1 MSFKYLFIPADQQ
14 QPVVQ
19 HEASKSGGLENDLL
33 RRHAEMTFTSGA
45 IDKDKQR
52 AAMATQLGAKGV
64 DPAKVEEMLN
74 SQMGDRVV
82 GSVEIISLAIP
93 TNRNNFHSISL
104 YCDGNS
110 AFKESGK
117 VPNVRATAIVRAC
130 GHVNM
135 VVMGDCFIGRAKDD
149 EREEWER
156 LDFSL
161 DEFSMTAGWVVA
173 ASMDNAGKNLSNYST
188 SGALDMMQNQM
199 QQPAGTATGNKK
211 AATSTPAAAVES
223 EFSEGQSYVWTQ
235 TNDDVE
241 VRMKLPTGLLSK
253 QINVKISSSGLY
265 IARKA
270 GGAVEGVDA
279 IFSSSAEGAK
289 LSGAVNVEDSSWS
302 IAEERE
308 GRLLTVTLCK
318 AKSSTW
324 KKLIA

>member
-33 RRHAEMTFTSGA
+33 RRHAEKVFTSGA

-52 AAMATQLGAKGV
+52 AAVASQLGAKGI
-64 DPAKVEEMLN
+64 DPAKVDEMLN
-74 SQMGDRVV
+74 SQMGDRVA

-130 GHVNM
+130 GHVNT

-156 LDFSL
+156 LDFTL
-161 DEFSMTAGWVVA
+161 DELSMTANWVVA
-173 ASMDNAGKNLSNYST
+173 ASVDNAGKNLSNYST

-199 QQPAGTATGNKK
+199 QQPS
-211 AATSTPAAAVES
+211 AATPAPAAAVVS

-235 TNDDVE
+235 TNEDVE
-241 VRMKLPTGLLSK
+241 VRMKLPAGLLSK
-253 QINVKISSSGLY
+253 QISVKITPSGLF
-265 IARKA
+265 IARKT
-270 GGAVEGVDA
+270 GGPIEGVDPV
-279 IFSSSAEGAK
+279 FSSGAEGAK
-289 LSGAVNVEDSSWS
+289 LSAPVNVEDSSWS

-318 AKSSTW
+318 VKNATW
-324 KKLIA
+324 KKLIV

>member
-1 MSFKYLFIPADQQ
+1 MSFKYLFVPADQQ

-52 AAMATQLGAKGV
+52 AAMATQLGAKGI
-64 DPAKVEEMLN
+64 DPAKVDEMLS
-74 SQMGDRVV
+74 SQFGDRVV

-161 DEFSMTAGWVVA
+161 DEFSMTANWVVA
-173 ASMDNAGKNLSNYST
+173 ASVDNAGKNLSNYST

-199 QQPAGTATGNKK
+199 QQPGASSGSTKATGLTSA
-211 AATSTPAAAVES
+211 AATES
-223 EFSEGQSYVWTQ
+223 EFAEGQSYVWTQ
-235 TNDDVE
+235 TSDDVE
-241 VRMKLPTGLLSK
+241 VRMKLPAGLLSK
-253 QINVKISSSGLY
+253 QISVKITSSGLFV
-265 IARKA
+265 ARKT
-270 GGAVEGVDA
+270 GAAIEGVDA

-289 LSGAVNVEDSSWS
+289 LSGPVNVEDSSWS

-318 AKSSTW
+318 AKNSTW
-324 KKLIA
+324 KKLVV